1 MYFQES
7 MIFLQA
13 EDVRAMLELDDEAIA
28 SLSEA
33 KVLLTLKLATGELA
47 FPVFQF
53 RRGYF
58 HPELIVSF
66 QRFNTNFS
74 GWDVAVWFHS
84 WNENLRDTPVRLIEK
99 PGGLERIRLAIDVE
113 QAIATL

>member
-13 EDVRAMLELDDEAIA
+13 KDVQAMLELDDEAIA

-33 KVLLTLKLATGELA
+33 KVLLALKLADGELT
-47 FPVFQF
+47 FPDFQF
-53 RRGYF
+53 RHGKF

-66 QRFNTNFS
+66 QRFNAKHT
-74 GWDVAVWFHS
+74 GWDVAIWFHE
-84 WNENLRDTPVRLIEK
+84 WNENLQDFPVHIIEK
-99 PGGLERIRLAIDVE
+99 PGGLKRIRLAIEVE